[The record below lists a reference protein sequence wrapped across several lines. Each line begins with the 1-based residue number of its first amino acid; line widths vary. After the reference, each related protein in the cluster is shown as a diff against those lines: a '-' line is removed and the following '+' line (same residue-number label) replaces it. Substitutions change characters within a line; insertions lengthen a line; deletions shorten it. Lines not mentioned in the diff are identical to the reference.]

1 MKIACDNIDRLTTVS
16 IRPQGMPRKKMA
28 ELYEAVRGDEAVSFG
43 IASAL
48 LAKPGVKIGIFTGA
62 AVPDHLPNGENDGPI
77 GSVVLARALAKLGY
91 NVSVYT
97 EIESLEPTREFAKL
111 IGCAVPI
118 EELERAP
125 GAQHTRL
132 SGELDVAFT
141 IEKAGVNEKGV
152 QHSING
158 NSRLGTRAVMDGII
172 TAMNDAGKLTIGIG
186 DGGNEI
192 GFGKVFELA
201 QEILPFGKKCA
212 CGCGGGIVT
221 STATTYL
228 YPVAISNW
236 GAYALAAALAIGAER
251 PEIALKPAEEE
262 KLLKRAIELDC
273 RDGGTGKAVFA
284 VDGVSGEASMAFV
297 RLLEELVSVTLT
309 SFVRDF

>member
-28 ELYEAVRGDEAVSFG
+28 ELYEAVRGEEAVSFQ
-43 IASAL
+43 IVNALFASPA
-48 LAKPGVKIGIFTGA
+48 AKIGIFTGA
-62 AVPDHLPNGENDGPI
+62 AVPENLPNGENDGPI
-77 GSVVLARALAKLGY
+77 GSVVLARALAQLGY
-91 NVSVYT
+91 PVSIFT

-111 IGCAVPI
+111 IGCEVPI
-118 EELERAP
+118 EELERGP

-132 SGELDVAFT
+132 SNELDVAFT

-158 NSRLGTRAVMDGII
+158 NSRSGTRAVIDGII
-172 TAMNDAGKLTIGIG
+172 NTMNAAGKITVGIG

-192 GFGKVFELA
+192 GFGKVFDLA
-201 QEILPFGKKCA
+201 REILPFGKQCA

-228 YPVAISNW
+228 YPVSISNW
-236 GAYALAAALAIGAER
+236 GAYALAAALAIGSER
-251 PEIALKPAEEE
+251 PEIALKPGEEE
-262 KLLKRAIELDC
+262 KLLLRAVELDC

-284 VDGVSGEASMAFV
+284 VDGVSGEASMCFV
-297 RLLEELVSVTLT
+297 RLLQELVEKTLT

>member
-1 MKIACDNIDRLTTVS
+1 MKIACDNIDRMTTVS

-28 ELYEAVRGDEAVSFG
+28 ELYEAVRGDEAVSFE

-48 LAKPGVKIGIFTGA
+48 LTSPDARIGIFTGA

-77 GSVVLARALAKLGY
+77 GSVVLARALSQLGY
-91 NVSVYT
+91 TVSVYT
-97 EIESLEPTREFAKL
+97 EIESLGPTRAFAKL
-111 IGCAVPI
+111 IGCDIHI
-118 EELERAP
+118 EELERDP

-132 SGELDVAFT
+132 SAELDVAFT

-158 NSRLGTRAVMDGII
+158 NSRAGTRAVIDEII
-172 TAMNDAGKLTIGIG
+172 TSMNAAGKITVGIG

-192 GFGKVFELA
+192 GFGKVFDLA
-201 QEILPFGKKCA
+201 REILPFGKKCA

-236 GAYALAAALAIGAER
+236 GAYALAAALAIGAGR
-251 PEIALKPAEEE
+251 PEIALAPDEE
-262 KLLKRAIELDC
+262 KALLELAVELDC

-297 RLLEELVSVTLT
+297 RLLEELVTVTLK